1 MYVDPCYVRI
11 IGWRELADTNH
22 FFSNP
27 FNIKTTAN
35 TISDISGEEDGL
47 SGLETNVI
55 VSTLLVYRLVDRRL

>member
-1 MYVDPCYVRI
+1 MYVDSCYVRI
-11 IGWRELADTNH
+11 IGWRELAGANH

-27 FNIKTTAN
+27 FNIKTTAD
-35 TISDISGEEDGL
+35 TITDISGEEDGL